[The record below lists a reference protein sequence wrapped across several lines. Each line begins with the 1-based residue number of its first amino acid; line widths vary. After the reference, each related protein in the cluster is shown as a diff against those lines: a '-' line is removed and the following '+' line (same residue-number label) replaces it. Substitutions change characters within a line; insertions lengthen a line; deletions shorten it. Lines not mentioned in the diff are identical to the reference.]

1 LEGTAGMLESI
12 VFEGGKRL
20 TRRALF
26 FNTQTQQASDLAKRL
41 ACEFDKQGGVAHD
54 QFGST
59 SVSGV
64 YVAGDAS
71 RDMLQVIVGAAQGAE
86 AAVEIN
92 TALLKEDLA

>member
-1 LEGTAGMLESI
+1 L
-12 VFEGGKRL
+12 
-20 TRRALF
+20 
-26 FNTQTQQASDLAKRL
+26 
-41 ACEFDKQGGVAHD
+41 
-54 QFGST
+54 T

-92 TALLKEDLA
+92 TALLKEDLV